1 MQPLRRPFG
10 IAGRATDVLWPAWTG
25 PASDRRRHRRPD
37 ELWETR
43 PDRESV
49 PGERVLA
56 DLDADTHHDDALL
69 IMARYLVVRVARN
82 AGRALPAFD
91 PAIEAASARE
101 YLDAIELDLPERRW
115 LEAVLRATGRVSR
128 TLVSRLNAA
137 ASAADRRGHAFGA
150 FALRYTAWEIATRKH
165 WHAEAARTA
174 RAIAVTAERGGGR
187 RSRSLWSRR
196 ARVQEAR
203 AAR

>member
-10 IAGRATDVLWPAWTG
+10 IAGRGTDVLWPAWTG
-25 PASDRRRHRRPD
+25 PASLKRRNHRPD

-43 PDRESV
+43 PDRESI

-56 DLDADTHHDDALL
+56 DLDPETGPDDAQL
-69 IMARYLVVRVARN
+69 IMARYLIVRVARN
-82 AGRALPAFD
+82 ANRALPAFE

-101 YLDAIELDLPERRW
+101 YLDAMQLDLPDRRW

-150 FALRYTAWEIATRKH
+150 FALRYTAWEIATRKR

-174 RAIAVTAERGGGR
+174 RAIAAAAERGGGR

-196 ARVQEAR
+196 ARVHEAR
-203 AAR
+203 ACG